1 MTLAPD
7 TDVSLLEP
15 YYAERR
21 ILSEH
26 PCNVLLE
33 GTVTATNAAL
43 VLLRSHIREPIVWHS
58 PPATLDLPRRETRA
72 LILSDAA
79 ALSRDEQRRLLAWI
93 DDAGSRTHV
102 ITSSARPLFALVTA
116 GLFDEALYYRLN
128 VLLLRIALPVA

>member
-1 MTLAPD
+1 MTLAPE
-7 TDVSLLEP
+7 THVSLMDA
-15 YYAERR
+15 YSAERR

-33 GTVTATNAAL
+33 GTVTATDAAL
-43 VLLRSHIREPIVWHS
+43 VLLRSHIREPIAWHS
-58 PPATLDLPRRETRA
+58 PPATLDLPSRETRA

-128 VLLLRIALPVA
+128 ILLLRIALPLA